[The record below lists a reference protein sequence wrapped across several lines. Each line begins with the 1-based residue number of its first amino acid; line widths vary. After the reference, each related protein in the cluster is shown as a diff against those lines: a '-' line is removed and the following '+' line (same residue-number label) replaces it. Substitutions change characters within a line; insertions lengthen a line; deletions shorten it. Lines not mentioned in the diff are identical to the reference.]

1 MIEEF
6 ETVKE
11 MCDFVLEQA
20 KNSERIYGIS
30 TNEDGETCLYQKVL
44 IGKVAKNGDE

>member
-1 MIEEF
+1 MIRKF

-20 KNSERIYGIS
+20 KNTEPSYEIGK
-30 TNEDGETCLYQKVL
+30 NEDGETCLYEKVL
-44 IGKVAKNGDE
+44 VGKVVANGNE